1 MADPRL
7 ILGRI
12 VEVQGQSPG
21 PASGITYTIA
31 VHDTN
36 VEGIYRLERQ
46 TPVQRW
52 PDQIDVVALRRG
64 QLVIGAVAA
73 NVVQWHFHEYPA
85 FRECGPDPR
94 AIQLRVGAGVPGTVR
109 PPLVPGAGEGEA
121 GPGDSA
127 TIPDVNPD

>member
-12 VEVQGQSPG
+12 VDVQGQSPG

-36 VEGIYRLERQ
+36 VDGIYRLERQ
-46 TPVQRW
+46 SPVQRW
-52 PDQIDVVALRRG
+52 PDAIDIVALRRG

-85 FRECGPDPR
+85 FRECGTSGM
-94 AIQLRVGAGVPGTVR
+94 AAELLQNETLGGVIVA
-109 PPLVPGAGEGEA
+109 PPSQSPVDQAPV
-121 GPGDSA
+121 DN
-127 TIPDVNPD
+127 NPN

>member
-12 VEVQGQSPG
+12 VDVQGQSPG

-36 VEGIYRLERQ
+36 VDGIYRLERQ

-85 FRECGPDPR
+85 FRECGTGLAALQLLPD
-94 AIQLRVGAGVPGTVR
+94 GSTSGVIVA
-109 PPLVPGAGEGEA
+109 PPSP
-121 GPGDSA
+121 PP
-127 TIPDVNPD
+127 PDQAPADTNPD